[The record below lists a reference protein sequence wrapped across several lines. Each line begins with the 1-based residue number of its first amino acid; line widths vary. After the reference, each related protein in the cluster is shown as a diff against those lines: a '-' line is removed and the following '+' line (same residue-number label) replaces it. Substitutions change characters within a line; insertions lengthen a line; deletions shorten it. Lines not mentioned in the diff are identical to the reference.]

1 MLLWLLLFR
10 RERRVER
17 IRRPTRRMYAN
28 YILVHTLRCWRI
40 VQTGTDGMYINH
52 VERSVHTY
60 VIRVL
65 TTVVCAVHYPRNVP
79 CRRAEIESHKSFH
92 NKKNQ
97 AKEVPSTTILLRS
110 SAYTWYLVCHFDCR
124 ATNWTHGVWCTV
136 WEWGVPAQ
144 LPAQH
149 IPLGTCIPCVHTD
162 NRKYPIRSG
171 GKLAGVTSNYMLN

>member
-1 MLLWLLLFR
+1 
-10 RERRVER
+10 
-17 IRRPTRRMYAN
+17 MYAN

-124 ATNWTHGVWCTV
+124 ATNWTQGV

-144 LPAQH
+144 LQYQRSTYLWVRASRAYIQ
-149 IPLGTCIPCVHTD
+149 TTES
-162 NRKYPIRSG
+162 IRSV
-171 GKLAGVTSNYMLN
+171 LEENWPELLLITC